1 MKRFKIEQSTADIVS
16 QSGLALKETLNES
29 SINAIIGYS

>member
-16 QSGLALKETLNES
+16 QSGDKKGQILLTHEIEL
-29 SINAIIGYS
+29 G

>member
-16 QSGLALKETLNES
+16 QNGWLAVQLNKPLV
-29 SINAIIGYS
+29 